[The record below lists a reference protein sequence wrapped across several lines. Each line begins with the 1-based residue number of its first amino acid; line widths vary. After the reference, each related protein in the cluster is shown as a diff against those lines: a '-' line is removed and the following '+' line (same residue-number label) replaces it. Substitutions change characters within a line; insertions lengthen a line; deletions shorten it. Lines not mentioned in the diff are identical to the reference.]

1 MHADVCAVTRVRA
14 TVSAYSPC
22 MDESAAFTPFCPRY
36 HHAIEVIGRRWT
48 GAILRALLA
57 GHTRFTDIA
66 QTVPGLSDRLLSE
79 RLKELEAEEIVVRT
93 VHPETPVRVEY
104 RLTARGEALTPVVQA
119 LAEWSERWLPAPAS
133 RR

>member
-1 MHADVCAVTRVRA
+1 MGD
-14 TVSAYSPC
+14 Y
-22 MDESAAFTPFCPRY
+22 EAFTPFCPRY
-36 HHAIEVIGRRWT
+36 HHAVEVIGRRWT

-104 RLTARGEALTPVVQA
+104 RLTTRGEALAPVIQA
-119 LAEWSERWLPAPAS
+119 LADWSERWLPLPAAAAHV
-133 RR
+133 